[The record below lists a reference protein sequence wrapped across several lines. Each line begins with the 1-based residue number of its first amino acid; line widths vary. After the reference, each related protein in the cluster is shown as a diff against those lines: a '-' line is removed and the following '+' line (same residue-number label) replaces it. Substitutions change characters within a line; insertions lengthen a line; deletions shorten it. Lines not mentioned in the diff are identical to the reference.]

1 MAQASGIG
9 IQDNFYQSAI
19 SAGIAVGIT
28 AIIGFV
34 CFMIFGSGIQETMQW
49 VVTLCLVSGGATFA
63 GVAVGM
69 SAGAKRGRSLAQT
82 P

>member
-49 VVTLCLVSGGATFA
+49 VVSGGATFA